1 MNERQFDP
9 EERGGKRAPL
19 PAMGS
24 SAPPLQ
30 WTQQKREGDS
40 GQGEGLE
47 DLPMAERMKALNITT
62 EEPQEGKKKL
72 ELKITIVNMYIFFS
86 Y

>member
-1 MNERQFDP
+1 
-9 EERGGKRAPL
+9 
-19 PAMGS
+19 MGS

-40 GQGEGLE
+40 RLGEGLE

-72 ELKITIVNMYIFFS
+72 ELKITIFTCTSSLATNQQLRS
-86 Y
+86 